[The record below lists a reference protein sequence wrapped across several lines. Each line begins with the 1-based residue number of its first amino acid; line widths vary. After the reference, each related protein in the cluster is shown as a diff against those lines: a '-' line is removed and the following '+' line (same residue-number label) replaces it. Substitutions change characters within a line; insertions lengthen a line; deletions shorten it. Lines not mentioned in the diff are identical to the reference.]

1 MNDLYL
7 LLGSNLGDRC
17 SVLAQAKE
25 LISSNISK
33 IEVSSALYETDPWGN
48 TNQGKFLNQVLKL
61 RSNEDP
67 EIILQKILS
76 IEMKLGRKRNHERN
90 SARIIDI
97 DILVYG
103 GLVIDSATLTIPHPR
118 IQMRRFVLVPLAEIA
133 PDLIHP
139 VSGKSVGQL
148 LMCCPDKLEVR
159 PFENCVNSL

>member
-1 MNDLYL
+1 
-7 LLGSNLGDRC
+7 
-17 SVLAQAKE
+17 
-25 LISSNISK
+25 
-33 IEVSSALYETDPWGN
+33 
-48 TNQGKFLNQVLKL
+48 
-61 RSNEDP
+61 
-67 EIILQKILS
+67 
-76 IEMKLGRKRNHERN
+76 MKLGRKRNHERN